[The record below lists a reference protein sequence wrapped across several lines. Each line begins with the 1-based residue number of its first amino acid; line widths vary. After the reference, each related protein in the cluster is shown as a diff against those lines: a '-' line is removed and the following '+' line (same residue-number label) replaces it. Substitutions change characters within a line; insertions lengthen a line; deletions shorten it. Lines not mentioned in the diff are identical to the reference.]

1 MNTYRYKTYQDLSVG
16 VMSNKAKELEVRNIM
31 QGLEEFANFMSFNA
45 NSNGLR
51 ILSVE
56 TVEQSDVRDEIPS
69 SATILDLKKYALK
82 KTIAKQQELNKS
94 LSFTDRQVH

>member
-1 MNTYRYKTYQDLSVG
+1 MN
-16 VMSNKAKELEVRNIM
+16 NKAKELDARNIM

-56 TVEQSDVRDEIPS
+56 TVEQAVEHQP
-69 SATILDLKKYALK
+69 ATSTADILDM
-82 KTIAKQQELNKS
+82 KQHSQRKSNTQQQALNKS
-94 LSFTDRQVH
+94 LSFKDQKIH